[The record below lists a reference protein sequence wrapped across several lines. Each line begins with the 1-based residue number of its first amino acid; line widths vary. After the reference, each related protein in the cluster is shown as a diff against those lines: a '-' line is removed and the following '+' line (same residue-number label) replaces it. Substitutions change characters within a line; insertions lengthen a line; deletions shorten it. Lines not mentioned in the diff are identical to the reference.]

1 MQIEISWYE
10 DSNPEELVKAKL
22 STPFGWEVVG
32 GTIYVYGKPRG
43 IYGYEPGNKF
53 WYARMPKK
61 EAVAQAK
68 KAGVPLEDYLQA
80 LVQLAE
86 VRFHS
91 KWTT

>member
-1 MQIEISWYE
+1 MQIEWYDE
-10 DSNPEELVKAKL
+10 IDPEFKDIPIE
-22 STPFGWEVVG
+22 TPFSWEIVCEF
-32 GTIYVYGKPRG
+32 IFVYGKPRAP
-43 IYGYEPGNKF
+43 YGYVPGNKF
-53 WYARMPKK
+53 WYARVPKK